1 MISLSYV
8 ISCYNISLRYFFLD
22 SQVHGLWT
30 FASCILSSFN
40 KPDQWNISATWLVTY
55 AFLSDTSTPDRK
67 KIAVRSW
74 HTYLRHLSKWHGLTE
89 FHSRDEITG
98 NHAWTNVLSSLDTLD
113 LWLLSQ
119 IATSRYACITN
130 NGRVTSKM
138 VKMDSVQGTYYLSKE
153 NNLKLTLRSFFIIFI
168 SFHRYKQLGSYRFE
182 RYIL

>member
-1 MISLSYV
+1 MISISYV

-22 SQVHGLWT
+22 SKVHGLWT

-55 AFLSDTSTPDRK
+55 AFLSDTSKPDRK

-89 FHSRDEITG
+89 FHNRDEITG